1 MRIAI
6 DTRDL
11 AFATTGTHT
20 YLKELLLA
28 LHNRP
33 TSDIRIIE
41 LTGLRWGTSLR
52 KPSFF
57 QKMLLQLLLLI
68 WKQFVL
74 PVRCFFSGAQ
84 VLICTDY
91 MLPLLPCGAKKMVVF
106 HDALFFDKPEYY
118 PRPWLLYFRTLVLPA
133 AHRAKAIIAP
143 SAFSAARLLDHF
155 PSWSAKLKVIY
166 QGPKQLPEASA
177 LSTAGSLVKEQ
188 LQDCPYFLHVGTF
201 EKRKNIP
208 FLLEGFAKF
217 SSQRFIKLLLI
228 GLSTGKKNSDDTHQ
242 IRATIEQYQL
252 QDRVIVAGYLSD
264 GDLAFFYRRAT
275 AYFFPSVYEGF
286 GIPLLEA
293 FMYGL
298 PVAAANATA
307 LPEIAG
313 TAALYFDPHDQGSL
327 LACMEQLHAH
337 EPLRKELIEKGY
349 DRAKQFRWSESVEQ
363 FVTLAASV

>member
-1 MRIAI
+1 
-6 DTRDL
+6 
-11 AFATTGTHT
+11 
-20 YLKELLLA
+20 
-28 LHNRP
+28 
-33 TSDIRIIE
+33 
-41 LTGLRWGTSLR
+41 
-52 KPSFF
+52 
-57 QKMLLQLLLLI
+57 
-68 WKQFVL
+68 
-74 PVRCFFSGAQ
+74 
-84 VLICTDY
+84 
-91 MLPLLPCGAKKMVVF
+91 
-106 HDALFFDKPEYY
+106 
-118 PRPWLLYFRTLVLPA
+118 
-133 AHRAKAIIAP
+133 
-143 SAFSAARLLDHF
+143 
-155 PSWSAKLKVIY
+155 
-166 QGPKQLPEASA
+166 
-177 LSTAGSLVKEQ
+177 
-188 LQDCPYFLHVGTF
+188 VGTF

-217 SSQRFIKLLLI
+217 SSHRSIKLLLI
-228 GLSTGKKNSDDTHQ
+228 GLSTGKKNSDDTRQ
-242 IRATIEQYQL
+242 IQATIEQYQL

-327 LACMEQLHAH
+327 LACMEQLHEN

>member
-33 TSDIRIIE
+33 ANTIRVIE
-41 LTGLRWGTSLR
+41 LTGLRWGTSLA
-52 KPSFF
+52 KPNFF

-68 WKQFVL
+68 WKQLVL

-91 MLPLLPCGAKKMVVF
+91 MLPLLPCGAKKIVVF
-106 HDALFFDKPEYY
+106 HDALFFDKPAYY
-118 PRPWLLYFRTLVLPA
+118 PGPWLFYFRTIVLPA
-133 AHRAKAIIAP
+133 AQRAEAIVAP
-143 SAFSAARLLDHF
+143 SAFSAARLVAHF

-166 QGPKQLPEASA
+166 QGPKQLPEATA
-177 LSTAGSLVKEQ
+177 LSSAGTIVKEQ
-188 LQDCPYFLHVGTF
+188 LQDSPYFLHVGTF

-208 FLLEGFAKF
+208 FLLEGFARF
-217 SSQRFIKLLLI
+217 SSQHSVKLLLI
-228 GLSTGKKNSDDTHQ
+228 GLSTGKKNSDDTRQ
-242 IRATIEQYQL
+242 IQTTIEQYQL

-264 GDLAFFYRRAT
+264 GDLAFFYRRAS
-275 AYFFPSVYEGF
+275 AYFFPSIYEGF

-293 FMYGL
+293 FIYGL
-298 PVAAANATA
+298 PVAAANTTA

-313 TAALYFDPHDQGSL
+313 PAAMYFDPHDQASL
-327 LACMEQLHAH
+327 IACMEQLYTNEA
-337 EPLRKELIEKGY
+337 LRKELIEKGY

-363 FVTLAASV
+363 FVALATPG